1 MKFIK
6 IIVVFFFPLI
16 VFSQKENLD
25 FILTTKLQKDKEIKL
40 IYNDAHVDVSDD
52 DQYSHILTNK
62 LIKDLIKNDFKV
74 IFPQELKNICANCSN
89 MNDFKKDNK
98 YIYFYIETQNS
109 GGRTTING
117 VIYQENGIIGS
128 FTSYRSYWTNKR
140 FDDLSESIVEKLR
153 IN

>member
-6 IIVVFFFPLI
+6 IIVVLFFPLI

-40 IYNDAHVDVSDD
+40 IYNDANVDVSDD

-62 LIKDLIKNDFKV
+62 IIKDLIKNDFKV

-117 VIYQENGIIGS
+117 VIYQDNGIIGS

>member
-1 MKFIK
+1 MRLIK
-6 IIVVFFFPLI
+6 IVFILFFPFVL
-16 VFSQKENLD
+16 FAQKENLD
-25 FILTTKLQKDKEIKL
+25 FILTSKLQKHKEIKL
-40 IYNDAHVDVSDD
+40 IYNDLNVDVSDD

-74 IFPQELKNICANCSN
+74 IFPQELKSICANCSN
-89 MNDFKKDNK
+89 MNDFNKDEK

-117 VIYQENGIIGS
+117 VIYQDNQIVGS

-140 FDDLSESIVEKLR
+140 FDDLSETIVERMK
-153 IN
+153 